1 MKNLKNQFFLTGV
14 LKTIKLQ
21 LTFTA
26 IFFVCFYFF
35 LNESS
40 FISAVVGYTTSLV
53 ASGFFFI
60 QFLILKLAR
69 FSSVVFLCILLFGEI
84 IKILFLLISLY
95 LIGKNFIILDW
106 FYVILGLILSLK
118 LNYMNIFIHN

>member
-1 MKNLKNQFFLTGV
+1 MKNLKNQFFKAGV

-21 LTFTA
+21 LMFTA
-26 IFFVCFYFF
+26 IFFLSFYFF

-40 FISAVVGYTTSLV
+40 FISAIVGYTTSLV
-53 ASGFFFI
+53 ASTFFFI
-60 QFLILKLAR
+60 QFLILKFAR
-69 FSSVVFLCILLFGEI
+69 FSSVVFLSILLFGEI

-95 LIGKNFIILDW
+95 IISKNFITLDW

-118 LNYMNIFIHN
+118 LNYINIFIHN